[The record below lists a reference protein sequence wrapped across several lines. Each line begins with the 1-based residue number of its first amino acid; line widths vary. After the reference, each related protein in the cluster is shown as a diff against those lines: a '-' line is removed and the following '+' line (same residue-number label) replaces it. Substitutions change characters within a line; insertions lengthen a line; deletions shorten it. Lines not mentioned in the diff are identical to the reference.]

1 MQREP
6 GRSKKDTNQVRISF
20 RGKKDTVA
28 PMNLK
33 LVNKELL
40 FNYSATFSPVNDE
53 SEGN

>member
-33 LVNKELL
+33 LENKEL